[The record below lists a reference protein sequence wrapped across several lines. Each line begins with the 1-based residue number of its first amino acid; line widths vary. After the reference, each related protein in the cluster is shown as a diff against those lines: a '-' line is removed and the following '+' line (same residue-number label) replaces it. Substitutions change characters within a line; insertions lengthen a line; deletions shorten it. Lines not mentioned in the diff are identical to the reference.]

1 MVIVPLIFTSIVT
14 GVSGIGGGKSLGR
27 IGTKTFLY
35 YFTTSLFAIIIG
47 LTLTNMVQPGNG
59 VNLGLQESFDHSKL
73 QTPGSPADILIW
85 MML

>member
-35 YFTTSLFAIIIG
+35 YPTTSLFAIIIG
-47 LTLTNMVQPGNG
+47 LTLTNLVQPGNG

-73 QTPGSPADILIW
+73 QTPGSPADILIR